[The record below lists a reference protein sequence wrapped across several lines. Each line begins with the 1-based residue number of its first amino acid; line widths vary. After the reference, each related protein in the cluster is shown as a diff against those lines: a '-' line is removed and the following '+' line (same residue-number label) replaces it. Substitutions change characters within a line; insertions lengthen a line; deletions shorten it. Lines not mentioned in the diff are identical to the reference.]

1 MLRTDVNMYDT
12 FCLENSLTYLGE
24 EEVKADKSVNG
35 TPVSDE
41 VIENSKRKGVIG
53 KIGGIGADSN
63 EPTRNGRRY
72 PLELWQNVEKSEY
85 FIEGMANRSLIGE
98 ADHPAERVDY
108 SVTEGAV
115 VLTKYE
121 IQDNGQV
128 YTEFD
133 ILDTIPGRTVKTYFD
148 AGCKL
153 GVSSRGLG
161 EELVRNGE
169 TIIDPET
176 YQFYCFD
183 VVAFPAVKTARM
195 ELLESTSPKK
205 QAMINSITSEIKKCK
220 STDEVRFIE
229 SMSQG
234 VNLYLDE
241 IKEAVE
247 NKLEELSEDKDN
259 TKELAKSIIDK
270 IEKKDNKSTE
280 DSQLSDFLKAWLGES
295 NKSITDLA
303 KSLNEEFD
311 ASEHNDKFK
320 YMLLDRCKN
329 DCLYFLGNGNGYE
342 GNLWGKS
349 IEEHIKVMRELYDSV
364 PEKPEWLTEEDINSF
379 EAEMILKRDN
389 TNTMTESMTD
399 GYIGK
404 NWNEVIDK
412 LKAAG
417 YEIDSAY
424 LDAPQNEETILLY
437 KDNKKFKAS
446 VNKYSDGGYEI
457 LTSTIKE
464 ENNKIKISGPKFNK
478 SDEDTPEVLDRDSDE
493 NLEILAEIQECI
505 NVKNSKIDELD
516 TQIKNKTEAIKNL
529 VAKVHSSNVA
539 LQEANNE
546 KSSLSKKYENLHRV
560 NEEFSSIMES
570 IKATN
575 NSIIS
580 ENKSLKEKLVR
591 CESELKTANDTNLK
605 LQESLN
611 SSTITQ
617 NKVTSLTE
625 NVNTL
630 KSSNGVLIAE
640 NKKLES
646 NVKKQEETIKSLTE
660 QNADLENKCTYSLEK
675 YIEAV
680 CLKYNLQ
687 KDVLKRMLGENYTFA
702 DVDKVADKML
712 EKISKMNALPFKD
725 LIPSRQIVY
734 ENVGLVNEIEHD
746 SSEELDTFDFMVN
759 SGKN

>member
-98 ADHPAERVDY
+98 ADHPVERVDY

-311 ASEHNDKFK
+311 ASEHDDKFK

-412 LKAAG
+412 LKTAG

-630 KSSNGVLIAE
+630 KSSNSVLIAE

-660 QNADLENKCTYSLEK
+660 QNTDLENKCTYSLEK